1 MPINRIRLKDN
12 AKDFLRSHYIFATII
27 CAVILIICGND
38 TFLSIRFDWNT
49 TQVIHFSFSGF
60 LMFITGL
67 VFSLITWIVVYILR
81 IFVFNPLIVGK
92 ARYFTG
98 DNYDSVGDL
107 FYAFSGRHYFNI
119 VKTLFVRDIIVFVCT
134 LFFIIPGIIKLYQYR
149 MVDYLLAEDPT
160 MDTSE
165 ILNLSKE
172 MTMGRKMEIFYLDL
186 SFILWR
192 FVGSFLG
199 GLLLFFIQPYFDAT
213 YAQLYFELRDERDYI
228 TYK

>member
-27 CAVILIICGND
+27 CAIILIICGND

-49 TQVIHFSFSGF
+49 TQVIHFSFSGI
-60 LMFITGL
+60 LLFITGL
-67 VFSLITWIVVYILR
+67 VFSLITWVVVYILR

-107 FYAFSGRHYFNI
+107 FYAFSGSHYFNI
-119 VKTLFVRDIIVFVCT
+119 VKTLFVRDVIVFVCT
-134 LFFIIPGIIKLYQYR
+134 LFFIIPGIIKMYQYR
-149 MVDYLLAEDPT
+149 MVDYLLAEDPM

-165 ILNLSKE
+165 ILRLSKE

-228 TYK
+228 AY